1 MPPVKRSVK
10 RNGPRPSV
18 RSLRN
23 DPARYGSC
31 LFVEIPTRRRSGLLR
46 DDVLTFEPAIG
57 NDDNFL
63 AVPQK
68 SHVEELKKACKAEKR
83 PSHERDILETDNCRP
98 LADFQ
103 TVSQVKRDG
112 GKPELT
118 W

>member
-46 DDVLTFEPAIG
+46 DNVLTFEPAIG

-63 AVPQK
+63 AVTQK

-83 PSHERDILETDNCRP
+83 PSHQRHILETDNCRH
-98 LADFQ
+98 LASFH
-103 TVSQVKRDG
+103 TCLQVKRHAA
-112 GKPELT
+112 K
-118 W
+118 